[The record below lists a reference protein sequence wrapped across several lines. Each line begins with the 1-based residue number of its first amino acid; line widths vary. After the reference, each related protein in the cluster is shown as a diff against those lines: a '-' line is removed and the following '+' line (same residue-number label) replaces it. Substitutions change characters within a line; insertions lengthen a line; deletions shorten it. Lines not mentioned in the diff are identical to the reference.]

1 MFCCRRNFKVI
12 DDNFNQ
18 IEKDLDYFKSELT
31 TLKAQNFELQIE
43 LDNVK
48 DKLQKTKKNL
58 VKIVDTFTLKEYV
71 LFKTR
76 LLTKKQTE
84 TLLEEIYEHYQLP
97 QTYIPQ
103 TYTPLTYIPLTYIPL
118 THIPQR
124 YRDPEQVQSFIDRP
138 QSRPSDFNEELARK
152 SMGILLQIHNF
163 KKILNKLDEP
173 ALKDEDYS
181 QLKNQWLSND
191 GLNYTELLDNI
202 IRILKTL
209 I

>member
-1 MFCCRRNFKVI
+1 
-12 DDNFNQ
+12 
-18 IEKDLDYFKSELT
+18 
-31 TLKAQNFELQIE
+31 
-43 LDNVK
+43 
-48 DKLQKTKKNL
+48 
-58 VKIVDTFTLKEYV
+58 LKEYV

-84 TLLEEIYEHYQLP
+84 SLLEKIYEHYQLP
-97 QTYIPQ
+97 QTYIP
-103 TYTPLTYIPLTYIPL
+103 LTYIPLT
-118 THIPQR
+118 
-124 YRDPEQVQSFIDRP
+124 YRDPEQVQSFIDNP
-138 QSRPSDFNEELARK
+138 QSRPSEFNEDLAKK

-163 KKILNKLDEP
+163 KKILNKLEEP

-191 GLNYTELLDNI
+191 GLNYTELVDNI

>member
-31 TLKAQNFELQIE
+31 TLKAQNFELQKE

-84 TLLEEIYEHYQLP
+84 TLLEEIYEHYQ
-97 QTYIPQ
+97 Q
-103 TYTPLTYIPLTYIPL
+103 PLTY
-118 THIPQR
+118 
-124 YRDPEQVQSFIDRP
+124 RDPDQVQSFIDRP

-173 ALKDEDYS
+173 TLKDEDYS
-181 QLKNQWLSND
+181 KLKNQWLSND